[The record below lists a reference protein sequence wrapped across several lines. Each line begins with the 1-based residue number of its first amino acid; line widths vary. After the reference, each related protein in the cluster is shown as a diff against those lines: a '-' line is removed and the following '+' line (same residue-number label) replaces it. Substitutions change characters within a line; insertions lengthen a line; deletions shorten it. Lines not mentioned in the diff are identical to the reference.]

1 MFPTPAARVEALQP
15 GFISWR
21 HPARSMRR
29 RPVQREMSDVQR
41 IQGRTGRINGCR
53 ISLSCFVLCASRRFV
68 KPHVNQVAASAKKST
83 QNAGLVLAAAEHLED
98 PKLGIYKTTTNN
110 KELEQIETY
119 KQYLEEEAIQAIGAS
134 AGTPCSVDVH
144 YSWACLE
151 RLYSALELDCR
162 GMILGSILLPPA
174 KNVSPEQ
181 LGLVRRI
188 GQLQQL
194 GSGLSQCTQ
203 KFGKGGFAVFQATG
217 NLIDAGLA
225 IKGSRKNFC
234 RFVVAFASK
243 KLSNLKGPFLVINEI
258 ASSHSLGQILRS
270 AYHFGID
277 SVILSTAAWQL
288 LDSRAMRVSVG
299 WGYHMDFHVATSIP
313 EALRELHDLGIG
325 LFAEWNESNDA
336 EAIGPSE
343 SADWALLLG
352 CEACLDSDG
361 GAGDALEISRV
372 RVPCHFSG
380 TMDIAHAAAICMY
393 ELSGSSSLKP

>member
-1 MFPTPAARVEALQP
+1 MLPTPASKVEALP
-15 GFISWR
+15 ALPVIARPW
-21 HPARSMRR
+21 HPARSMR
-29 RPVQREMSDVQR
+29 
-41 IQGRTGRINGCR
+41 QGRTNSTNGCR
-53 ISLSCFVLCASRRFV
+53 IRLSCFVVLCARRRLA
-68 KPHVNQVAASAKKST
+68 KPQVNQLCAAKKST
-83 QNAGLVLAAAEHLED
+83 QSAGLVLAEEHLED
-98 PKLGIYKTTTNN
+98 PRLGIYKTNTRNE
-110 KELEQIETY
+110 ELEQIETY
-119 KQYLEEEAIQAIGAS
+119 KQYLEEEALKAIGAS
-134 AGTPCSVDVH
+134 AGTACSVDVH

-151 RLYSALELDCR
+151 RLYSALELGR
-162 GMILGSILLPPA
+162 GMILGSILLPA

-188 GQLQQL
+188 GEL
-194 GSGLSQCTQ
+194 GSGFSPCGTTSTP
-203 KFGKGGFAVFQATG
+203 KCRNAGFLVFQATS

-258 ASSHSLGQILRS
+258 TSSHSLGQILRT

-299 WGYHMDFHVATSIP
+299 WGYHMEFHVAASLH
-313 EALRELHDLGIG
+313 EALRELQYLGIS
-325 LFAEWNESNDA
+325 LFAECNESKDFA
-336 EAIGPSE
+336 EPIGPSAE

-352 CEACLDSDG
+352 CESCLDSD
-361 GAGDALEISRV
+361 AGNALEISHV
-372 RVPCHFSG
+372 RVPCHLSG

-393 ELSGSSSLKP
+393 ELSGSSSLKQ